1 MLGPRRND
9 SADLFWPLDLS
20 STFIAVFVV
29 QEGLALAILAEEPF
43 LLLLKLL
50 DYCDTLS
57 LRVVCLSIRRQYVDL
72 RYLGINLDHVQGRPF
87 TTS

>member
-9 SADLFWPLDLS
+9 SADLFRPLNLS
-20 STFIAVFVV
+20 STFVAVFVV

-43 LLLLKLL
+43 LLLKLL
-50 DYCDTLS
+50 GNCDTLS
-57 LRVVCLSIRRQYVDL
+57 LRVVGLGIGRQYVDL
-72 RYLGINLDHVQGRPF
+72 RYLGINLDHVQGRPY